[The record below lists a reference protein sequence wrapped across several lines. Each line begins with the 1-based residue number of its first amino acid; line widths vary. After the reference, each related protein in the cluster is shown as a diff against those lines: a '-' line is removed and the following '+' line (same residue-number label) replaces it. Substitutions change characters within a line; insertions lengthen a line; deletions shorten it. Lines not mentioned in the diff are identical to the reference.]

1 MQNRGLEEDEK
12 RKAKKKKKPTKKKS
26 LLLIRPR
33 SSGAKKHD
41 LQQKEAETGSLAIV
55 LEQEGTYQV
64 EGRKSEVS
72 GHRINDTIQR
82 RVASN

>member
-1 MQNRGLEEDEK
+1 MQNRGLEENEK
-12 RKAKKKKKPTKKKS
+12 KAKKKEDEEEKS

-33 SSGAKKHD
+33 CSGAKKHD

-64 EGRKSEVS
+64 ERRKSEVF
-72 GHRINDTIQR
+72 GHRIHDTIQR
-82 RVASN
+82 RVTSN